1 MAAKSM
7 HGLTRGTP
15 LKKKTAMLAQDEA
28 KGVMMYYSLARLAK
42 EQSREENRRENGVF
56 HHGLFHHGFTGKE
69 DSARTWRSAWLC
81 AEDGDSSFPGCCP
94 SLRCS

>member
-42 EQSREENRRENGVF
+42 EQSGE
-56 HHGLFHHGFTGKE
+56 
-69 DSARTWRSAWLC
+69 
-81 AEDGDSSFPGCCP
+81 
-94 SLRCS
+94 

>member
-1 MAAKSM
+1 M

-42 EQSREENRRENGVF
+42 EQSRE
-56 HHGLFHHGFTGKE
+56 
-69 DSARTWRSAWLC
+69 
-81 AEDGDSSFPGCCP
+81 
-94 SLRCS
+94 

>member
-7 HGLTRGTP
+7 HGLTRGTL

-42 EQSREENRRENGVF
+42 EQSREENRRENGEF
-56 HHGLFHHGFTGKE
+56 HHGVTGKE
-69 DSARTWRSAWLC
+69 GSARTWRFAWLC
-81 AEDGDSSFPGCCP
+81 AEDGGSSFPGCCP